1 MQMYLALDAIGFMI
15 LGWPDPKPWGPSHFT
30 EWDVNFF
37 VEKWLFSGVISP
49 STNSSSSRTMKHM
62 KVGEGAFYV
71 HVH

>member
-1 MQMYLALDAIGFMI
+1 MIALDAIGFMI

-30 EWDVNFF
+30 EWDVFF
-37 VEKWLFSGVISP
+37 GWSMVHQGVISP